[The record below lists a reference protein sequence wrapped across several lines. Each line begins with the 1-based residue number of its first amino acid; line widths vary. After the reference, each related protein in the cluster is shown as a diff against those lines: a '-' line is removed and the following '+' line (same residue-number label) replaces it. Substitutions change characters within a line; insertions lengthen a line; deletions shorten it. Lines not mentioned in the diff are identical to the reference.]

1 MRAEAIRVKKPRRE
15 APRRKRAHHIR
26 SAHSS
31 SYLSFRKQKST
42 TKVVKDLVPTSSAMV
57 RAKEFQSRI
66 GTEFPSCIKT
76 MVYSQVT
83 SGFWM
88 GLPLHF
94 CKKYLP
100 KDATFVLEDEKGEQ
114 WEIYIF
120 KENESNEVEGALSL
134 LDLEAQPEQMTP
146 VTPAVRI
153 KRNKDPESLSS
164 TMVQKKQK
172 NSAPA
177 QLSGHSGNNSE
188 EAGSEVFEVSRFCIP
203 AVSFEE
209 VKSFEDFH
217 IVVKGLCIDHE
228 LPDDVRMSYYNL
240 CSDKKQYLHDGL
252 PESLY
257 HKLVVGII
265 GELVSIADKI
275 KNCKLTTT
283 KEEFERWDNSLKSF
297 KLLGMN
303 VGFLRDRMHALR
315 ALVLESEGAVDIMKY
330 VEAEKQHAF
339 VENEMTK
346 TASKLKEL
354 KVSAK
359 KLEGVMGPLK
369 QIAEK
374 YEHKLRE
381 EADAPC
387 AFGGGAP
394 VVVLWCCGGVVVVL
408 WWCCGGVVVVLWWSC
423 GGGVVLL
430 LWLLFG
436 SGVVLLNMENYEDDP
451 VSLTCR
457 NLDDSQENCVLIH
470 FMSCRQVER
479 SPEDTVV
486 VPLTYHVNGHYIEFG
501 REEFCLITG
510 LRFGPEFSDRYEAY
524 KMRREG
530 HDSGGGQKKNEAH
543 RKIAEEV
550 YKFNQDKSQPNPKE
564 VLNTMGLSDLI
575 LAFFKT
581 MRTPTYPRRLRAN
594 SVSASHLSSRTP
606 KFTTPMP
613 LQGIAHGSSTNQ
625 VASLNEMPRGKRE
638 TFPSKYQLSPF
649 TCMPTTTVAPKKRA
663 NNTRNKTRSD
673 KVSAFNIEKA
683 GIDLNSP
690 VEDLVY
696 MGSHDTDVYISLH
709 NVDPNKVVR
718 NQYVDC
724 MTFLGSPKPVF
735 LDCGIKGFVVEE
747 QFWRDLVPYV
757 CKGGNNTKNNYQRFA
772 WLSEDHINFWMELM
786 IRDRPPG
793 ARYTVAKTGTSAMIE
808 KSNKFVIE
816 TDFHL
821 MGMLDGSSAS
831 LTLHGI
837 GCNIVYM
844 PINSEV
850 ITG

>member
-1 MRAEAIRVKKPRRE
+1 
-15 APRRKRAHHIR
+15 IR

-114 WEIYIF
+114 WEVKYIAYKVGLSAGWKHFVFAHNLVEGDVLIFQLVESTKFKIYVF

-134 LDLEAQPEQMTP
+134 LDLEAQLEQMTP
-146 VTPAVRI
+146 VTPALRI

-172 NSAPA
+172 NSTPA

-188 EAGSEVFEVSRFCIP
+188 ESGSEVFEGSRFCIP

-252 PESLY
+252 PASLY
-257 HKLVVGII
+257 DKLVVGII

-315 ALVLESEGAVDIMKY
+315 ALVFESEGTVDIMKY

-381 EADAPC
+381 EADAP
-387 AFGGGAP
+387 
-394 VVVLWCCGGVVVVL
+394 W
-408 WWCCGGVVVVLWWSC
+408 
-423 GGGVVLL
+423 
-430 LWLLFG
+430 
-436 SGVVLLNMENYEDDP
+436 
-451 VSLTCR
+451 
-457 NLDDSQENCVLIH
+457 
-470 FMSCRQVER
+470 
-479 SPEDTVV
+479 
-486 VPLTYHVNGHYIEFG
+486 
-501 REEFCLITG
+501 
-510 LRFGPEFSDRYEAY
+510 
-524 KMRREG
+524 
-530 HDSGGGQKKNEAH
+530 
-543 RKIAEEV
+543 
-550 YKFNQDKSQPNPKE
+550 
-564 VLNTMGLSDLI
+564 
-575 LAFFKT
+575 
-581 MRTPTYPRRLRAN
+581 
-594 SVSASHLSSRTP
+594 
-606 KFTTPMP
+606 
-613 LQGIAHGSSTNQ
+613 
-625 VASLNEMPRGKRE
+625 
-638 TFPSKYQLSPF
+638 
-649 TCMPTTTVAPKKRA
+649 
-663 NNTRNKTRSD
+663 
-673 KVSAFNIEKA
+673 
-683 GIDLNSP
+683 
-690 VEDLVY
+690 
-696 MGSHDTDVYISLH
+696 
-709 NVDPNKVVR
+709 
-718 NQYVDC
+718 
-724 MTFLGSPKPVF
+724 
-735 LDCGIKGFVVEE
+735 
-747 QFWRDLVPYV
+747 
-757 CKGGNNTKNNYQRFA
+757 
-772 WLSEDHINFWMELM
+772 
-786 IRDRPPG
+786 
-793 ARYTVAKTGTSAMIE
+793 
-808 KSNKFVIE
+808 
-816 TDFHL
+816 
-821 MGMLDGSSAS
+821 
-831 LTLHGI
+831 
-837 GCNIVYM
+837 
-844 PINSEV
+844 
-850 ITG
+850 